1 MKAQIGEQQVTPQLT
16 AKVAPDVIN
25 LQGQQQLQ
33 AKQVAANKIK
43 GMLDQ
48 ALQMA
53 SGKIGG
59 HASTRVKDLDTAA
72 KKVVQKRVEGRPE
85 YDVDDLRDILG
96 GRIVVDKKDI
106 PKAKAEIQEMSKQG
120 LFKIKKEEQRSEG
133 NYNAYHYDVK
143 FPNGEYAELQIHTDR
158 SEAESI
164 ANHDIRAKQGQE
176 PSPQWQA
183 VADKQAQIINS
194 MPKDKAYAISQ
205 ALQSLHK
212 INNNKPIQPELTA
225 AVVSSQRGA

>member
-96 GRIVVDKKDI
+96 GR
-106 PKAKAEIQEMSKQG
+106 
-120 LFKIKKEEQRSEG
+120 KIG
-133 NYNAYHYDVK
+133 
-143 FPNGEYAELQIHTDR
+143 
-158 SEAESI
+158 
-164 ANHDIRAKQGQE
+164 RAH
-176 PSPQWQA
+176 
-183 VADKQAQIINS
+183 V
-194 MPKDKAYAISQ
+194 
-205 ALQSLHK
+205 
-212 INNNKPIQPELTA
+212 
-225 AVVSSQRGA
+225 